1 MMTPRRRTVTHRP
14 LPHMSERLHK
24 LLAQAGV
31 GSRREVERWIADG
44 RVVVDGHVASVG
56 ERVEAGCRVEVDGK
70 PIVLAQ
76 RPANPRVIIY
86 NKPEG
91 EICTR
96 SDPANRPTVFASL
109 PRIRDARWVSVG
121 RLDINTSGLLLFTDD
136 GELANRLMHPRFE
149 VEREYAVRVLGA
161 VDDADIE
168 HLRNGVPLDDGPAR
182 FDEVRDAGGDG
193 ANHWYR
199 VRLSEGR
206 KREVRRMWEAV
217 GARVSRLIRVRYGPV
232 TLPRNLRSGHW
243 RELEPHR
250 VTQLLQLVK
259 LQPTG
264 GGAAATARTGRPRA
278 RYPARRRKT

>member
-1 MMTPRRRTVTHRP
+1 MN
-14 LPHMSERLHK
+14 ERLHK
-24 LLAQAGV
+24 LLARAGV

-44 RVVVDGHVASVG
+44 RVRVDGHVATIG
-56 ERVEAGCRVEVDGK
+56 ERVEPGCRVEVDGR
-70 PIVLAQ
+70 PIVLTQ

-96 SDPANRPTVFASL
+96 SDPANRPTVFANL
-109 PRIRDARWVSVG
+109 PRIRDARWISVG

-161 VDDADIE
+161 VDESDIE
-168 HLRNGVPLDDGPAR
+168 RLRNGVPLDDGPAR
-182 FDEVRDAGGDG
+182 FDEVRDAGGEG

-199 VRLSEGR
+199 VRISEGR

-232 TLPRNLRSGHW
+232 TLPRNLRTGRWH
-243 RELEPHR
+243 ELEPHR
-250 VTQLLQLVK
+250 VTQLQQLVK
-259 LQPTG
+259 LEPVG
-264 GGAAATARTGRPRA
+264 GGATATPRPGRPRA